1 MKCTVSRIGCAAAC
15 MALCL
20 ALGCSCS
27 VLPPASGKPAAAA
40 SSVPTDKNGN
50 LLYDSSR
57 LDDGRLR
64 MLFGY
69 AVSYTHLTLPTNSYV

>member
-20 ALGCSCS
+20 TLGCSCS

-57 LDDGRLR
+57 LDDGQLR
-64 MLFGY
+64 MLYGY
-69 AVSYTHLTLPTNSYV
+69 DSSGNSCTVLCGG